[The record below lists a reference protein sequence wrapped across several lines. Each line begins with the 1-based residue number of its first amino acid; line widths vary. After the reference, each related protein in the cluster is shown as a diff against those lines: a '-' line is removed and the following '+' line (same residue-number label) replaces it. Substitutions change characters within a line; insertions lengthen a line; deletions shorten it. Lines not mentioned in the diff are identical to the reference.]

1 MSKYPNNFLTEH
13 LFYFLF
19 WRPAGYSTFLY
30 LLVLRMP
37 VLRKTACNVCLNIIS
52 ITLQPAIWW
61 KLYSNMID
69 MFILDWSRQQFNI
82 ITFPKDMRFQINN
95 NQSYFSLPNDTIMRV
110 CLIQPFTLALVD
122 ELINSLIHSV
132 IPIQLIH
139 LLIHHRLTDVK

>member
-19 WRPAGYSTFLY
+19 WRPARYSIFLY
-30 LLVLRMP
+30 LLVLR
-37 VLRKTACNVCLNIIS
+37 KTAFNVCLNIIS

-110 CLIQPFTLALVD
+110 CLIQPFILALVD

>member
-1 MSKYPNNFLTEH
+1 MFKYPNNFLSEH

-19 WRPAGYSTFLY
+19 WRPARYSIFLY
-30 LLVLRMP
+30 LLVLR
-37 VLRKTACNVCLNIIS
+37 KTAFNVCLNIIS